1 MNGQNPN
8 MDHEKT
14 SQELFSNKSVAMCL
28 LVKLLPGACQA
39 LGLPILIAKSTWLL
53 GKIVFVPV
61 QILLTHQGSK
71 EYFQAKHP
79 KMWNLFKKCTNFC
92 RFNQVQPVEHVAWI
106 TSSTSTGQNQKSKA
120 KAQEFKDKE
129 CTALMFDKH
138 CLLKKC
144 SLKCKH

>member
-1 MNGQNPN
+1 MTNQILNIIP
-8 MDHEKT
+8 EES

-39 LGLPILIAKSTWLL
+39 LGLPIVIIKSTWLL

-79 KMWNLFKKCTNFC
+79 KMWNLFKNCTTLC
-92 RFNQVQPVEHVAWI
+92 RSNQVQPVEDVV
-106 TSSTSTGQNQKSKA
+106 
-120 KAQEFKDKE
+120 
-129 CTALMFDKH
+129 
-138 CLLKKC
+138 
-144 SLKCKH
+144 